1 MAFDLIGDWVA
12 LLISEFI
19 RFLSRWINAKSAA
32 CLEFRAL
39 QPLSD
44 KDAGLVTKLGWSGR
58 VERAT
63 RFDSCQNQ
71 NELDEP
77 RAISGVQNTWTPL
90 VRNKSGRMM
99 TDLGCLGI
107 CLTT

>member
-1 MAFDLIGDWVA
+1 MAFDLIGDLVA

-32 CLEFRAL
+32 CLEFCAL
-39 QPLSD
+39 QPLSE

-58 VERAT
+58 VERA
-63 RFDSCQNQ
+63 RSFDSCQNQ

-77 RAISGVQNTWTPL
+77 RAISGVQNTGTPL
-90 VRNKSGRMM
+90 VWNKSRGMM
-99 TDLGCLGI
+99 TDLRCLGI